1 MSVTTFC
8 SLKKTDKCNIYISKR
23 AFSVFLFYLFFFL
36 FFHFYFLCSSSFA
49 VIIHESEKR
58 KNIMRRKRS
67 ILQIF
72 ENSIKSKE
80 GKCNFTKRYITH
92 YYNIPLK
99 IKKHDL
105 PSVIKYFSHKP
116 NGKHNYVTNMI
127 TQKNRK
133 SFLFFFFLYN
143 KYFFGKQEQIR
154 KMNYHEEMNKIN
166 IKNDGNRN
174 IYMYPKNDIHEE
186 DGDHKNDVEIN
197 QKRNEQ
203 NCKSF
208 NDEKNENARDP
219 NKILYLINPRGF
231 CKGVSRAI
239 ETVEECLKLFKPP
252 IYVKHKIV
260 HNDIV
265 CKKLEKEGAIFIEDL
280 NDVPDGHILIY
291 SAHGISP
298 QIREIAKKKKLI
310 EIDATCPLVNKVH
323 VYVQMKAKENYD
335 IILIGYKNH
344 VEVIGTYNEAPHC
357 THIVENVNDVDKLNF
372 PLNKKLFY
380 VTQTTLSMDDCALIV
395 QKLKNKFPHI
405 ETIPSGSICYA
416 TTNRQ
421 TALNKIC
428 TKCDL
433 TIVVGSSSSSNAKKL
448 VYSSQIRNVPA
459 VLLNTVHDLD
469 QQILKNVNKIALTSA
484 ASTPEQETQKFVNL
498 LTNPPFNYTLQNFD
512 GAHENVPK
520 WKLPK
525 NLLHMIKEREK

>member
-1 MSVTTFC
+1 MSFITYC
-8 SLKKTDKCNIYISKR
+8 ALKKTDKCNIYNSKR
-23 AFSVFLFYLFFFL
+23 ALSVFIFYFYFFL
-36 FFHFYFLCSSSFA
+36 FFHFYFVCSSFG
-49 VIIHESEKR
+49 VIIHESKKG
-58 KNIMRRKRS
+58 KNIMRRKTP
-67 ILQIF
+67 ILEIF
-72 ENSIKSKE
+72 ENCIKTKE
-80 GKCNFTKRYITH
+80 GKYYFTKRYITN
-92 YYNIPLK
+92 YYNNPLK
-99 IKKHDL
+99 IQKNDVT
-105 PSVIKYFSHKP
+105 SIIKYFCHKP
-116 NGKHNYVTNMI
+116 NGKYNYVRNII
-127 TQKNRK
+127 TEKNTRC
-133 SFLFFFFLYN
+133 FLFFLYHNYFLGN
-143 KYFFGKQEQIR
+143 KQQIR
-154 KMNYHEEMNKIN
+154 KFNYHQQINKIN
-166 IKNDGNRN
+166 IKRYGNEK
-174 IYMYPKNDIHEE
+174 IYIHTKNDIHQ
-186 DGDHKNDVEIN
+186 DDHKNNNQIN
-197 QKRNEQ
+197 QTNEQ

-208 NDEKNENARDP
+208 HDEKKENSRDT
-219 NKILYLINPRGF
+219 NKILYLISPRGF

-239 ETVEECLKLFKPP
+239 ETVEQCLKLFKPP

-260 HNDIV
+260 HNDVV

-357 THIVENVNDVDKLNF
+357 THIVENINDVDKLNF
-372 PLNKKLFY
+372 PSNKKLFY

-395 QKLKNKFPHI
+395 QKLKKKFPHI

-421 TALNKIC
+421 TALNQIC

-469 QQILKNVNKIALTSA
+469 QQILHNVNKIALTSA

-498 LTNPPFNYTLQNFD
+498 LTNPPFNYTLQNFE
-512 GAHENVPK
+512 GVHENVPK

-525 NLLHMIKEREK
+525 NLLDMIKQREK

>member
-166 IKNDGNRN
+166 IKNDGNRK

-208 NDEKNENARDP
+208 NDEKKR
-219 NKILYLINPRGF
+219 
-231 CKGVSRAI
+231 
-239 ETVEECLKLFKPP
+239 
-252 IYVKHKIV
+252 
-260 HNDIV
+260 
-265 CKKLEKEGAIFIEDL
+265 
-280 NDVPDGHILIY
+280 
-291 SAHGISP
+291 
-298 QIREIAKKKKLI
+298 
-310 EIDATCPLVNKVH
+310 
-323 VYVQMKAKENYD
+323 
-335 IILIGYKNH
+335 
-344 VEVIGTYNEAPHC
+344 
-357 THIVENVNDVDKLNF
+357 
-372 PLNKKLFY
+372 
-380 VTQTTLSMDDCALIV
+380 
-395 QKLKNKFPHI
+395 
-405 ETIPSGSICYA
+405 
-416 TTNRQ
+416 
-421 TALNKIC
+421 
-428 TKCDL
+428 KC
-433 TIVVGSSSSSNAKKL
+433 
-448 VYSSQIRNVPA
+448 
-459 VLLNTVHDLD
+459 
-469 QQILKNVNKIALTSA
+469 
-484 ASTPEQETQKFVNL
+484 
-498 LTNPPFNYTLQNFD
+498 
-512 GAHENVPK
+512 
-520 WKLPK
+520 
-525 NLLHMIKEREK
+525 

>member
-1 MSVTTFC
+1 MSVTSYC
-8 SLKKTDKCNIYISKR
+8 ALKKTDKCNIYFSKR
-23 AFSVFLFYLFFFL
+23 SLSVFIFYFYFFL
-36 FFHFYFLCSSSFA
+36 FFHFYLVCSSFA
-49 VIIHESEKR
+49 VIIHDSKKK
-58 KNIMRRKRS
+58 KNIMRRKTS
-67 ILQIF
+67 ILEIF
-72 ENSIKSKE
+72 ENCIKTKDR
-80 GKCNFTKRYITH
+80 KYYFTKRYITN
-92 YYNIPLK
+92 YYDIPLK
-99 IKKHDL
+99 IQKNDVT
-105 PSVIKYFSHKP
+105 SVIKNSPHEP
-116 NGKHNYVTNMI
+116 NRKYNYVTNI
-127 TQKNRK
+127 IRDKNRN
-133 SFLFFFFLYN
+133 SFLFFLYN
-143 KYFFGKQEQIR
+143 NYFSGNQQI
-154 KMNYHEEMNKIN
+154 KKFNYHQHINKIN
-166 IKNDGNRN
+166 IKRERN
-174 IYMYPKNDIHEE
+174 EKIYINTKNHINQ
-186 DGDHKNDVEIN
+186 GDHKNNDQMN
-197 QKRNEQ
+197 LTNEQ

-208 NDEKNENARDP
+208 NDEEKENTRDT

-239 ETVEECLKLFKPP
+239 ETVEQCLKLFKPP

-265 CKKLEKEGAIFIEDL
+265 CKRLEKEGAIFIEDL

-357 THIVENVNDVDKLNF
+357 THIVENINDVDKLDF

-421 TALNKIC
+421 TALNQIC

-459 VLLNTVHDLD
+459 ILLNTIHDLD
-469 QQILKNVNKIALTSA
+469 QQILNNVNKIALTSA

-498 LTNPPFNYTLQNFD
+498 LTKPPFNYTLQNFE
-512 GAHENVPK
+512 GVQENVPK

-525 NLLHMIKEREK
+525 NLIDMIKEREK